1 MIQSDRQGT
10 FMAGS
15 RYILLVEDNP
25 DEEALA
31 LQALGT
37 NSLTDKVVVAH
48 DGMEALD
55 YLFGAGPHRDR
66 DTTLKPAV
74 ILLDLRLPRIDGF
87 EVLRRVRANGQ
98 TSLLPVVV
106 VTASHDADDIREAYR
121 LGANSYVVKPID
133 FERFR
138 SVVAQIGRYWLSLNE
153 PADTRTRY

>member
-1 MIQSDRQGT
+1 
-10 FMAGS
+10 MAGG

-37 NSLTDKVVVAH
+37 NGLTNKVVVTH

-55 YLFGAGPHRDR
+55 YLFGTGHYRGR

-121 LGANSYVVKPID
+121 LGANSYVAKPVD
-133 FERFR
+133 FERFS
-138 SVVAQIGRYWLSLNE
+138 SVMAQIGRYWLSLNE
-153 PADTRTRY
+153 PADTSTRY